1 MQTAVPTKAQHRT
14 PGESPSLGSGLTT
27 AQTKQKELLTFRAL
41 LVPWLDIAVWVDG
54 ACVGPSFSKPG
65 LILCHTDSVARGS
78 WPAVSFPSAEG
89 CVEDAGQ
96 LKVSSASFYL
106 ILHDLS
112 KDRAPGNPCSLTSS
126 PSFLLL
132 QVHPAF
138 PGWGRAPSP
147 QPGLL

>member
-1 MQTAVPTKAQHRT
+1 M
-14 PGESPSLGSGLTT
+14 G
-27 AQTKQKELLTFRAL
+27 
-41 LVPWLDIAVWVDG
+41 PWLDIVVWVHG
-54 ACVGPSFSKPG
+54 ARVGSPPSPG
-65 LILCHTDSVARGS
+65 LILWHTDLGARGS

-96 LKVSSASFYL
+96 LKVSSDSHL

-138 PGWGRAPSP
+138 PG
-147 QPGLL
+147 